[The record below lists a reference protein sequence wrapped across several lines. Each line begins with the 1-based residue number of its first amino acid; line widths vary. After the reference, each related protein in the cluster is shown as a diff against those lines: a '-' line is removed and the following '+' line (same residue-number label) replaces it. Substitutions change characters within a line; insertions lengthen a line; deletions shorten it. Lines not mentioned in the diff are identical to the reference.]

1 MAHFPCKSSGLG
13 DLVQLNF
20 ARYIPTVTALAAFPW
35 QTYPFLASLE
45 RSCRS
50 PGTMVVYIQPLAITA
65 MPDTG
70 LFGLHGAWPAL
81 AINILGQTDI
91 GNTCCIITNNMNVGI
106 QDGSVD
112 WFAVLGQY

>member
-1 MAHFPCKSSGLG
+1 MTVAVIQVLQSCL
-13 DLVQLNF
+13 LR
-20 ARYIPTVTALAAFPW
+20 RYCPPAEYLRKL
-35 QTYPFLASLE
+35 PFLASLE

-70 LFGLHGAWPAL
+70 LFGLHGARPAL

-91 GNTCCIITNNMNVGI
+91 GNTSCIITNDMNMGI

-112 WFAVLGQY
+112 WFAVLRQ